1 MSKIDFSK
9 IVIKD
14 INDKDCVV
22 DIQKKL
28 GNEMYMMGQHIV
40 ECEVGRKIYHA
51 TEPIELDKQE
61 QQAVLGCLERSQ
73 YSFILRQE
81 VEKTLKS

>member
-1 MSKIDFSK
+1 MGKIDFSN

-14 INDKDCVV
+14 INDKDCIV

-61 QQAVLGCLERSQ
+61 QQAVLGWLERYQ

-81 VEKTLKS
+81 VEKTFKS